1 MFVAEGVGA
10 LNVPLDLTAIL
21 AFLVVWYLLV
31 RGWEASGRL
40 DRWNARRMLGFVLMV
55 RTSMGQRFLERMASP
70 RRFWRWYG
78 EACLWICWASM
89 GIVGLFL
96 LLAVVALITMPP
108 QEATIPA
115 SQLLVVSVPGL
126 SPVFPLGWGLFA
138 LIVTLVIHEF
148 GHGLLARAHGMRVR
162 SFGALVVGPLP
173 LGAFAEPQA
182 EELMRAP
189 PRERQRIFAAGP
201 GTNIFASMLLLLLL
215 GFAGHHIVA
224 SDDGVYAQGI
234 VVDSA
239 AQEAGFGPYDVLQ
252 SIDGNVILDAA
263 SFSDLM
269 QDYTAGQEV
278 ILTYLDHETGS
289 EVTASATLGDKHAH
303 YIESGASEEGL
314 VAAGIEPGD
323 AFLGVSGLTSTTQ
336 GIDRL
341 VGPMDSSLDLTFGER
356 LLRLPIQM
364 LILISVPIDNG
375 GISMLP
381 EERSML
387 TSADTFVGNLFGI
400 GGLMFLV
407 NMAFWLIWLNI
418 LLGFTNL
425 IPMVPFDGGH
435 IFRDMVHGALTRI
448 RSIGRRFGTRDLRP
462 ITIERLSSKA
472 SSLSSAILLVVLVA
486 MVAIPYL

>member
-1 MFVAEGVGA
+1 MNSVMASSPGPMACACDHSV
-10 LNVPLDLTAIL
+10 
-21 AFLVVWYLLV
+21 LL
-31 RGWEASGRL
+31 SL
-40 DRWNARRMLGFVLMV
+40 DR
-55 RTSMGQRFLERMASP
+55 
-70 RRFWRWYG
+70 
-78 EACLWICWASM
+78 
-89 GIVGLFL
+89 
-96 LLAVVALITMPP
+96 
-108 QEATIPA
+108 
-115 SQLLVVSVPGL
+115 
-126 SPVFPLGWGLFA
+126 
-138 LIVTLVIHEF
+138 
-148 GHGLLARAHGMRVR
+148 
-162 SFGALVVGPLP
+162 LP

-224 SDDGVYAQGI
+224 QDDGVYAQGI

-239 AQEAGFGPYDVLQ
+239 PQEAGFGPYDVLQ

-341 VGPMDSSLDLTFGER
+341 VGPMDSSRSHVRER
-356 LLRLPIQM
+356 LQAP
-364 LILISVPIDNG
+364 D
-375 GISMLP
+375 
-381 EERSML
+381 
-387 TSADTFVGNLFGI
+387 TDADPD
-400 GGLMFLV
+400 
-407 NMAFWLIWLNI
+407 
-418 LLGFTNL
+418 LG
-425 IPMVPFDGGH
+425 PD
-435 IFRDMVHGALTRI
+435 RQ
-448 RSIGRRFGTRDLRP
+448 RRHLHAP
-462 ITIERLSSKA
+462 
-472 SSLSSAILLVVLVA
+472 
-486 MVAIPYL
+486 

>member
-1 MFVAEGVGA
+1 MHEFKSKRCEQFVAEGVGA

-55 RTSMGQRFLERMASP
+55 RTSMGQRLLERMASP

-239 AQEAGFGPYDVLQ
+239 A
-252 SIDGNVILDAA
+252 
-263 SFSDLM
+263 
-269 QDYTAGQEV
+269 
-278 ILTYLDHETGS
+278 GS
-289 EVTASATLGDKHAH
+289 WV
-303 YIESGASEEGL
+303 
-314 VAAGIEPGD
+314 
-323 AFLGVSGLTSTTQ
+323 
-336 GIDRL
+336 R
-341 VGPMDSSLDLTFGER
+341 
-356 LLRLPIQM
+356 
-364 LILISVPIDNG
+364 
-375 GISMLP
+375 
-381 EERSML
+381 
-387 TSADTFVGNLFGI
+387 
-400 GGLMFLV
+400 
-407 NMAFWLIWLNI
+407 
-418 LLGFTNL
+418 
-425 IPMVPFDGGH
+425 
-435 IFRDMVHGALTRI
+435 
-448 RSIGRRFGTRDLRP
+448 
-462 ITIERLSSKA
+462 
-472 SSLSSAILLVVLVA
+472 AI
-486 MVAIPYL
+486 

>member
-1 MFVAEGVGA
+1 MAEGVGA

-55 RTSMGQRFLERMASP
+55 RTSMGQRLLERMASP

-162 SFGALVVGPLP
+162 SFGALVVGPRRSVPSPNLK
-173 LGAFAEPQA
+173 
-182 EELMRAP
+182 
-189 PRERQRIFAAGP
+189 PRNSCGRLHESANGSSQAGP

-252 SIDGNVILDAA
+252 SIDGNVILDLA

-387 TSADTFVGNLFGI
+387 TSADTFVGNLFGM

-435 IFRDMVHGALTRI
+435 IFRDMVHAALTRI
-448 RSIGRRFGTRDLRP
+448 RSIGRRFGTWDLRP

>member
-1 MFVAEGVGA
+1 MLVAEGVGA

-55 RTSMGQRFLERMASP
+55 RTSMGQRLLERMASP

-78 EACLWICWASM
+78 KHVSGYAGFHGNRGPVPSARCGRTDHHAPA
-89 GIVGLFL
+89 GGHDTGLTTAGRL
-96 LLAVVALITMPP
+96 SAWV
-108 QEATIPA
+108 E
-115 SQLLVVSVPGL
+115 PGL
-126 SPVFPLGWGLFA
+126 PIGMGVVRPHRDPR
-138 LIVTLVIHEF
+138 IHEF

-387 TSADTFVGNLFGI
+387 TSADTFVGNLFGM

-407 NMAFWLIWLNI
+407 NMAFGYLAEHPPWVHE
-418 LLGFTNL
+418 F

-435 IFRDMVHGALTRI
+435 IFRTWFARLTSHQVDWSALRTP
-448 RSIGRRFGTRDLRP
+448 GP